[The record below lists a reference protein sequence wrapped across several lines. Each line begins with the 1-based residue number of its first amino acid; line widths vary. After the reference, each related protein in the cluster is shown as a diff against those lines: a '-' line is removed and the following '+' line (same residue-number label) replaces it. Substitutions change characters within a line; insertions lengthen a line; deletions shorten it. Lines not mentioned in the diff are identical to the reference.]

1 MGTEYRND
9 FTRFLDEY
17 RKDTIMKQ
25 EDWFRNCMSTYLWYP
40 DIEDDFKFYDGVKG
54 KIIAFRLPGA
64 TRGHIL
70 VDKDYVI
77 KEIVFY
83 KDTCFGHKINEI
95 NCYKEEVVEAANKE
109 YIGKVLDIHNGIV
122 GE

>member
-25 EDWFRNCMSTYLWYP
+25 EDWFKDCMSTYLWYP
-40 DIEDDFKFYDGVKG
+40 DIESEKYENGVKH
-54 KIIAFRLPGA
+54 IAFRLPGA
-64 TRGHIL
+64 TRGHIT
-70 VDKDYVI
+70 VDKDYKI
-77 KEIVFY
+77 LDIVFY
-83 KDTCFGHKINEI
+83 KETCFGHKVNEV
-95 NCYKEEVVEAANKE
+95 NCYKEEVVEDANKE
-109 YIGKVLDIHNGIV
+109 YIGKVLDIHNGII